1 MMLMIMVSL
10 IGVCQSYPL
19 TKKIGEQSVV
29 IMTTKQAEDIN
40 NKFLSFK
47 DSIRY
52 LNTNLDAL
60 INKHNKYIL
69 SVKDSFNVI
78 NKEKILLG
86 GQANWYKSEYYQM
99 QDDLYNEVKGMR
111 INMTILVVLFA
122 ALSVVLTLTTQ

>member
-1 MMLMIMVSL
+1 
-10 IGVCQSYPL
+10 
-19 TKKIGEQSVV
+19 
-29 IMTTKQAEDIN
+29 MTTKQAEDIN